1 MTGVESAKRKV
12 REKVTKFFDYRSS
25 VIHRCLNVFS
35 ASSRKKLYLSLFAQ
49 VCLNLLDLL
58 GVAAIGLIG
67 AMSVRGIQSGQNPKS
82 IQTILTLTHLDGF
95 KFQIQIAI
103 LAIFATLI
111 LIIKTWVSII
121 AIRRIYRFMGS
132 QAAVIS
138 TQTFEKILDNSIT
151 YIDKISPQ
159 SILYAV
165 TAGVSRM
172 TLGIAGSFFT
182 LVADVALLLIMFAA
196 LAFVNLG
203 MTLCVAIFFG
213 ITVGFFHQ
221 YIKKKAENL
230 GNRESDLN
238 INSNRVIL
246 EGLETYRERYS
257 RRTLPALV
265 RDLNSIR
272 VDLSSTLAEAAFLPN
287 ITKYAVETLVII
299 GALFISGIQFTLN
312 DAGEAIATLSI
323 FLGAATRIAPAIMRI
338 QQSLLQVRNSTG
350 AANSTLAIIE
360 YLDDIVPQTKTS
372 EHEEFESSNQ
382 AIELE
387 NVSFNYFDSSDLAL
401 KDISIKIRPGESV
414 AIVGPSGG
422 GKSTLV
428 DLILGLITPSKGFAK
443 VKGGDP
449 KRVVQYS
456 NSRIAFVP
464 QNSSLISATL
474 RENLLLGLPRSQ
486 FQDGELIQS
495 LKSVGLDGEF
505 RRQGIILDTN
515 LRDHGIKLSGGQVQR
530 LGIARA
536 LLTHPEILVLDEATS
551 SLDAGSEKVISEAL
565 VDLHGKVTLI
575 VIAHRL
581 STVRE
586 VDRIYYIDRGK
597 LIAEG
602 TFSELRKLIPDFDTQ
617 AKLMGL

>member
-1 MTGVESAKRKV
+1 
-12 REKVTKFFDYRSS
+12 
-25 VIHRCLNVFS
+25 
-35 ASSRKKLYLSLFAQ
+35 
-49 VCLNLLDLL
+49 
-58 GVAAIGLIG
+58 
-67 AMSVRGIQSGQNPKS
+67 
-82 IQTILTLTHLDGF
+82 
-95 KFQIQIAI
+95 
-103 LAIFATLI
+103 
-111 LIIKTWVSII
+111 
-121 AIRRIYRFMGS
+121 
-132 QAAVIS
+132 
-138 TQTFEKILDNSIT
+138 
-151 YIDKISPQ
+151 
-159 SILYAV
+159 
-165 TAGVSRM
+165 
-172 TLGIAGSFFT
+172 
-182 LVADVALLLIMFAA
+182 
-196 LAFVNLG
+196 
-203 MTLCVAIFFG
+203 
-213 ITVGFFHQ
+213 
-221 YIKKKAENL
+221 
-230 GNRESDLN
+230 
-238 INSNRVIL
+238 
-246 EGLETYRERYS
+246 
-257 RRTLPALV
+257 
-265 RDLNSIR
+265 
-272 VDLSSTLAEAAFLPN
+272 
-287 ITKYAVETLVII
+287 
-299 GALFISGIQFTLN
+299 
-312 DAGEAIATLSI
+312 
-323 FLGAATRIAPAIMRI
+323 
-338 QQSLLQVRNSTG
+338 LLQVRNSTG

-360 YLDDIVPQTKTS
+360 YLDGIVPQTKTS
-372 EHEEFESSNQ
+372 EHEEFESYNQ
-382 AIELE
+382 GIELE
-387 NVSFNYFDSSDLAL
+387 NVSFSYFDSSDLAL
-401 KDISIKIRPGESV
+401 KDISIKIKHGESV

-464 QNSSLISATL
+464 QNSSLISASL

-495 LKSVGLDGEF
+495 LKSVGLDSEF

-515 LRDHGIKLSGGQVQR
+515 LGDHGIKLSGGQVQR

-602 TFSELRKLIPDFDTQ
+602 TFSELRRLIPDFDTQ